1 MFSFVLILP
10 FSGMSGDNLPNVFS
24 FNINACNSSEFGCSN
39 GICIPRFERCN
50 MRSECSDGEDET
62 NCNSIV
68 TPPGNVSSGQI
79 SHETYPHIIL
89 VVKNII
95 KWL

>member
-1 MFSFVLILP
+1 MSADKLP
-10 FSGMSGDNLPNVFS
+10 SVFL

-50 MRSECSDGEDET
+50 MRSECSDGEDEK

-68 TPPGNVSSGQI
+68 TPPGNFGRKQLTRYIDFVVRVNKQVNTTMKYSS
-79 SHETYPHIIL
+79 HH
-89 VVKNII
+89 
-95 KWL
+95 